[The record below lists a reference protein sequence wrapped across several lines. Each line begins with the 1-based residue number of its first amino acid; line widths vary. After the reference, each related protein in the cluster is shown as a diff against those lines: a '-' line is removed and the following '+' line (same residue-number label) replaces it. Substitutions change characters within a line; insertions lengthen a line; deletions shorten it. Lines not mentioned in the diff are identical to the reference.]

1 MRLTG
6 VRIARSPRREEW
18 VRLSGEVSYD
28 SGAPRD
34 ETIWF
39 EVPEADAAA
48 LNAAGD
54 AWMASLAPV
63 AAKLHE
69 PLSIGVPADPLL
81 RENVSEVTR
90 VWRSWYPEL
99 SDVLVDAVPPV
110 SGSPRRGSRTAAF
123 FTGGVDSFFTALRH
137 GAGEGTPR
145 TLAIDD
151 LIFVHGLDIP
161 LGNEPGFANVRASL
175 QRAAD
180 AMQKRLVVAATN
192 LRETRFSEASWSR
205 VAHGAA
211 LAGVAHAL
219 GSAYGTVIIASS
231 AGYRDLRFWG
241 SHPLTDPMFTSSR
254 TTVLHDGAAFMRVE
268 KTEYV
273 ARSPLAMRH
282 LRVCY
287 RSEDGG
293 NCGQCNNCYRTM
305 LALETLGAL
314 EACATFD
321 RSSLDMDRAGRI
333 FCQQD
338 FDVRQFGYVLEL
350 ARRMGR
356 PDVERAVNRS
366 LRDSARLTRRI
377 ARLRA
382 LRDFPLLWR
391 WAPQWERQM
400 VRGWIV

>member
-1 MRLTG
+1 
-6 VRIARSPRREEW
+6 
-18 VRLSGEVSYD
+18 
-28 SGAPRD
+28 
-34 ETIWF
+34 
-39 EVPEADAAA
+39 
-48 LNAAGD
+48 
-54 AWMASLAPV
+54 
-63 AAKLHE
+63 
-69 PLSIGVPADPLL
+69 
-81 RENVSEVTR
+81 
-90 VWRSWYPEL
+90 
-99 SDVLVDAVPPV
+99 
-110 SGSPRRGSRTAAF
+110 
-123 FTGGVDSFFTALRH
+123 
-137 GAGEGTPR
+137 
-145 TLAIDD
+145 
-151 LIFVHGLDIP
+151 
-161 LGNEPGFANVRASL
+161 
-175 QRAAD
+175 
-180 AMQKRLVVAATN
+180 
-192 LRETRFSEASWSR
+192 
-205 VAHGAA
+205 
-211 LAGVAHAL
+211 
-219 GSAYGTVIIASS
+219 
-231 AGYRDLRFWG
+231 
-241 SHPLTDPMFTSSR
+241 MFTSSR

-314 EACATFD
+314 EGCATFD

-400 VRGWIV
+400 LGGWIV